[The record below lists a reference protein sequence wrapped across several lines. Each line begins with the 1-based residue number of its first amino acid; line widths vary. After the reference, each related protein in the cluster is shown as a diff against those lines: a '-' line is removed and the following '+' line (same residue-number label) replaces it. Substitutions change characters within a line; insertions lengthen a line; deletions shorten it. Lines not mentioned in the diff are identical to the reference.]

1 MPTLTM
7 QGDMTLKG
15 CNSNF
20 KMQGDT
26 TKPLKML
33 GDTYH
38 EDFIREK
45 QNYLDFKDN
54 KESTFQRCQETFS
67 Q

>member
-45 QNYLDFKDN
+45 
-54 KESTFQRCQETFS
+54 
-67 Q
+67 